1 MLKGI
6 IGKKVGMT
14 QVFSEDGVAIPVT
27 VILAGPCWITQVKTE
42 DKDGYSAVQLGFE
55 EIGAGIENEETRGR
69 KIERRMTKP
78 QRGHLGLLEPSAKHP
93 ERKVFANAVPALR
106 YLREFRVN
114 DIDGFEEGQKITV
127 EVFKAGERVDV
138 VGTSKG
144 KGFAGT
150 VKRHNFNRQPKTHGQ
165 SDRERAPG
173 SIGATSTPGRVFK
186 GMRMAGRMGGS
197 RVTSQNLEVV
207 VIDADRNLL
216 AVKGSVPGAKGGL
229 VTVSRTVKDRGSL

>member
-14 QVFSEDGVAIPVT
+14 QVFSEDGAAIPVT

-55 EIGAGIENEETRGR
+55 EVAAGIDDEEKRER
-69 KIERRMTKP
+69 RVERRMTKP
-78 QRGHLGLLEPSAKHP
+78 QRGHLGLLEPSTKHP
-93 ERKVFANAVPALR
+93 ERKRFANPVPPLR

-114 DIDGFEEGQKITV
+114 DVDGFEEGQKITV
-127 EVFKAGERVDV
+127 EVFEEGERVDV

-150 VKRHNFNRQPKTHGQ
+150 IKRHNFKRQPKTHGQ

-186 GMRMAGRMGGS
+186 GTRMAGRMGGN

-229 VTVSRTVKDRGSL
+229 VTVSPTVKGRGR